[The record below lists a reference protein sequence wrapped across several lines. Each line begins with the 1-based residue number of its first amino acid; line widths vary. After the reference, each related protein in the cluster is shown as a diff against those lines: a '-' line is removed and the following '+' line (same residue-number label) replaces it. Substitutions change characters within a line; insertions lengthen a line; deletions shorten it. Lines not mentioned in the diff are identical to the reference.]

1 MLQEDI
7 RAEGDPALLEVVLEN
22 YFSNAWKYSSKKEC
36 REIEF
41 GAHHENGEQVI
52 FVKDNGAGFS
62 MEYANKLFV
71 LFQRLH
77 DSSKFEGSGVGL
89 ASVSRIIQRHGG
101 KVWAEGEEGKGACF
115 FFSLPLRAS

>member
-1 MLQEDI
+1 
-7 RAEGDPALLEVVLEN
+7 LLEVVLEN
-22 YFSNAWKYSSKKEC
+22 YFSNAWKYSSKKE
-36 REIEF
+36 RRVIEF
-41 GAHHENGEQVI
+41 GAYEKAGEQVV

-77 DSSKFEGSGVGL
+77 DASQFEGSGVGL

-101 KVWAEGEEGKGACF
+101 RVWAEGGVGEGACF
-115 FFSLPLRAS
+115 YFSLPMHVG